1 MKIVYGLVRPDGGTI
16 TMDGRPLDISS
27 PRDAMAA
34 GIGMVTQE
42 FSWRP

>member
-1 MKIVYGLVRPDGGTI
+1 
-16 TMDGRPLDISS
+16 MDGQRLEIGS

-42 FSWRP
+42 FRWSTR